1 MKKLAIALTL
11 SAGVLSLT
19 ACNSDKEEAVVETE
33 AGNVTKEEF
42 YNELKDR
49 HGEQV
54 LQEMVTVEVLE
65 NKYDVSDEKVDAEI
79 QKLKD
84 QYGDQFEAALQQS
97 GYKNVDAFKK
107 VVRISLLKEAA
118 VSENIEVTDEEVK
131 TQYEQMKTELKASHI
146 LVADEETAKEV
157 KQKLED
163 GADFA
168 KLAKEYSTDKAS
180 AEKGGDLGY
189 FSVGTMVPE
198 FENAAYN
205 LEVGKVSE
213 PVKTQH
219 GFHIIKVTDKRESEA
234 EIGTFEEEKESIRR
248 ELVSKKVDP
257 TKAQAKIDKLIKDAK
272 VDVKIDQFENLFEA
286 EKPAEE
292 GSKEDASKEESK

>member
-1 MKKLAIALTL
+1 MKKLVIALSL

-19 ACNSDKEEAVVETE
+19 ACNSDKDEKAVVETE
-33 AGNVTKEEF
+33 AGNITQEEF
-42 YNELKDR
+42 YNELKDTN
-49 HGEQV
+49 GEQV
-54 LQEMVTVEVLE
+54 LKEMVTVEVLE
-65 NKYDVSDEKVDAEI
+65 NKYEVSDEKVDAEV

-97 GYKNVDAFKK
+97 GYKDVDAFKK

-118 VSENIEVTDEEVK
+118 VSENIEVTDKEVK

-146 LVADEETAKEV
+146 LVADEKTAKEV
-157 KQKLED
+157 KQKLEN

-168 KLAKEYSTDKAS
+168 ELAKEYSTDKAS

-189 FSVGTMVPE
+189 FSVGSMVPE
-198 FENAAYN
+198 FENAAYD
-205 LEVGKVSE
+205 LEVGKISE

-219 GFHIIKVTDKRESEA
+219 GYHIIKVTDKRDTEA

-248 ELVSKKVDP
+248 ELVNSKVDP
-257 TKAQAKIDKLIKDAK
+257 TQAQSKIDKLIKDAK
-272 VDVKIDQFENLFEA
+272 VNVNIDQFENLFETK
-286 EKPAEE
+286 KPAEE
-292 GSKEDASKEESK
+292 AAKEEAK

>member
-11 SAGVLSLT
+11 SVGVLSLT
-19 ACNSDKEEAVVETE
+19 ACNSDKEEVVVETE
-33 AGNVTKEEF
+33 AGNITKEEF
-42 YNELKDR
+42 YNELIDR
-49 HGEQV
+49 NGEQV
-54 LQEMVTVEVLE
+54 LKDMVTIEVLE
-65 NKYDVSDEKVDAEI
+65 NKYDISDKKVDSEV

-97 GYKNVDAFKK
+97 GYKDVDAFKK
-107 VVRISLLKEAA
+107 VVRVSLLKEAA
-118 VSENIEVTDEEVK
+118 VSENIEVTDEEIK

-168 KLAKEYSTDKAS
+168 ELAKEYSTDKAS

-189 FSVGTMVPE
+189 FTVGTMVPE
-198 FENAAYN
+198 FENAAYK
-205 LEVGKVSE
+205 LEVGEISE

-219 GFHIIKVTDKRESEA
+219 GYHIIKLTDKRESEA
-234 EIGTFEEEKESIRR
+234 EIGTFEEEKENIRR

-257 TKAQAKIDKLIKDAK
+257 AKAQGKIDKLIKDAK
-272 VDVKIDQFENLFEA
+272 IDVKIDQFENLFET

-292 GSKEDASKEESK
+292 ATKEEAK